1 MKSLKKIVYSVFFR
15 LGRNRIFRKIIL
27 KILIKIHNLSYKS
40 ISSIAAYSGT
50 HPKHRIMN
58 YHQFFLDNI
67 KESSCVLDIGCGKG
81 DVAYDLSK
89 KAQKVVGIDIS
100 TKNIET
106 CKKRYSRH
114 NLEFVLGDATKHDF
128 ESKFDIIVLS
138 NVLEHIENRIDF
150 LKKLSDIAPSL
161 LIRVPLITRDWIS
174 VYKKE
179 IGQEYRLSKDHYI
192 EYTEEIFQ
200 EEMESSRLKIDK
212 YYVKF
217 GELYAIVSK

>member
-1 MKSLKKIVYSVFFR
+1 MKSLKKIIYFVFFL

-50 HPKHRIMN
+50 HPKHEITN
-58 YHQFFLDNI
+58 YHQFFLDNVN
-67 KESSCVLDIGCGKG
+67 KLSNVLDIGCGNG

-89 KAQKVVGIDIS
+89 KVQRVVGMDIS
-100 TKNIET
+100 KKNIET
-106 CKKRYSRH
+106 AKKRYDGD
-114 NLEFVLGDATKHDF
+114 NLEFVLGDATKYPF
-128 ESKFDIIVLS
+128 ENSFDVIVLS
-138 NVLEHIENRIDF
+138 NVLEHIKDRISF
-150 LKKLSDIAPSL
+150 LKKTSNIAPRL

-200 EEMESSRLKIDK
+200 EEMEKSGLKIDK
-212 YYVKF
+212 YHVKF
-217 GELYAIVSK
+217 GELYAVVSK